1 MPEIPFIILPL
12 FFVVA
17 FVYSSVG
24 HGGASGYL
32 AVLALFGI
40 AAPGI
45 VPVVLVLNIL
55 VASTGWW
62 QYARGGYFAPAL
74 LAPFALT
81 SIPAAFVGGMLQVHE
96 AVFSLVLGIALLLSA
111 LRLSVMR
118 EVRATVRS
126 DVPRLV
132 WGFGLPLGAV
142 LGLLSGMIGIGG
154 GVFLSPL
161 LLFLRWADAKRTA
174 AISSA
179 FIVLNSLSGLA
190 GQLTKTSID
199 LGAAVPLLLAVG
211 AGGYL
216 GARTGAAKLTP
227 RVLQS
232 VLAGVL
238 LLAGAKL
245 VMKVW

>member
-1 MPEIPFIILPL
+1 MPDIPFIILPL

-45 VPVVLVLNIL
+45 VPLVLVLNVL

-62 QYARGGYFAPAL
+62 QYSRGGHFAPAL

-81 SIPAAFVGGMLQVHE
+81 SIPAAFVGGMLHVHE
-96 AVFSLVLGIALLLSA
+96 AVFSLVLGIALVLSA
-111 LRLSVMR
+111 LRLSVMQ

-126 DVPRLV
+126 GAPRLV
-132 WGFGLPLGAV
+132 WGLGLPLGAI

-174 AISSA
+174 AVSSA

-190 GQLTKTSID
+190 GQLTKTAID

-216 GARTGAAKLTP
+216 GARTGAVKLAP

-232 VLAGVL
+232 VLAVVL

-245 VMKVW
+245 VMKAW